1 MNFKIHIFISFYIM
15 IIIYLSLSFLYG
27 KTGVFAMEKLLM
39 HREKVILN
47 ISELKKI
54 NQELGKKIVPLNE
67 AEIMRL
73 SSRTMG
79 YLAADEKRIFI
90 EGFGKTGYSQS
101 LGRIIY
107 RKDFD
112 KKDNNTL
119 IRWLSLISALLFF
132 VTSAIFFPIKYGT
145 KEKISKY
152 NRENYQI
159 S

>member
-1 MNFKIHIFISFYIM
+1 MNLKIHIFISFYIM

-39 HREKVILN
+39 HREKVIHN

-54 NQELGKKIVPLNE
+54 NQELGKKIVPLNG

-73 SSRTMG
+73 FSRSMG
-79 YLAADEKRIFI
+79 YLAADEKRFFI
-90 EGFGKTGYSQS
+90 EGFGQLGYSQS

-107 RKDFD
+107 KKDFD
-112 KKDNNTL
+112 RNDNNTL

-132 VTSAIFFPIKYGT
+132 VVSVIFFPIKYGT
-145 KEKISKY
+145 EKKISKY
-152 NRENYQI
+152 NSENYQI